1 MTAAEAPQA
10 AAAAATGVPAVRAV
24 PAAGVPAAAAAPRPS
39 LIPLGAPAAVCDGDT
54 CALP

>member
-1 MTAAEAPQA
+1 MTAAPE
-10 AAAAATGVPAVRAV
+10 
-24 PAAGVPAAAAAPRPS
+24 AAAAPAAQPAPT

>member
-1 MTAAEAPQA
+1 MTAAEAA
-10 AAAAATGVPAVRAV
+10 AAPVAPAS
-24 PAAGVPAAAAAPRPS
+24 PAEAAPRPA